1 MTADATATPLVDA
14 VLFDYGGVM
23 TGPVGDSIR
32 AWHTADRIDPASF
45 SRTLKAWL
53 SRRVNWETPMHQL
66 ETGEMTIE
74 EFEKVFAAQLMTVD
88 GLVPEAA
95 GILGRM
101 FAEMRP
107 DPVMFALVE
116 ELRAGGIRVGLLSNS
131 WGNTYPR
138 ERIDAL
144 FDPVVI
150 SGEIGLR
157 KPQAAIYHH
166 ALDLLGGVPA
176 SRVLFV
182 DDADPNVVG
191 AQAVGLRTLLHTG
204 PQCTRAAMAAL
215 IPALAPASREE
226 LA

>member
-23 TGPVGDSIR
+23 TGSVGDSIR

-53 SRRVNWETPMHQL
+53 SRTVNWETPIHQL

-88 GLVPEAA
+88 GLVPEAT

-107 DPVMFALVE
+107 VAC
-116 ELRAGGIRVGLLSNS
+116 
-131 WGNTYPR
+131 
-138 ERIDAL
+138 
-144 FDPVVI
+144 
-150 SGEIGLR
+150 
-157 KPQAAIYHH
+157 
-166 ALDLLGGVPA
+166 
-176 SRVLFV
+176 LFV

-191 AQAVGLRTLLHTG
+191 AQAVGLRTLLRTG
-204 PQCTRAAMAAL
+204 PQRTRAAMAAL
-215 IPALAPASREE
+215 IPALSPASREE